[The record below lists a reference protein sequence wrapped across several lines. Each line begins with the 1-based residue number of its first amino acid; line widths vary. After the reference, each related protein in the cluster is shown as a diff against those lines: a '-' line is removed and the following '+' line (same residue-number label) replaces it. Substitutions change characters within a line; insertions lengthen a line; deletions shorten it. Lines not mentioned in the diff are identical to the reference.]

1 MKTTD
6 VNKNVNDEVVLKRF
20 YKNVVNGFGYDPA
33 EQQFFNY
40 SEQKALSEAEI
51 LEYIEAHF
59 SGLTAQRIY
68 LGPGF
73 YIEEEFYIEALKG
86 MLKSFEKKEEYEVCN
101 RIARLLFKT
110 TYQAGSVL
118 AKAS

>member
-1 MKTTD
+1 MKTEANNH
-6 VNKNVNDEVVLKRF
+6 VNEELVMRRF
-20 YKNVVNGFGYDPA
+20 YKNVVNGFGYEPD
-33 EQQFFNY
+33 QQRFFNF
-40 SEQKALSEAEI
+40 SEQRALSEAEI

-59 SGLTAQRIY
+59 SGLTAERIY

-73 YIEEEFYIEALKG
+73 YIEKEFYVEALKG
-86 MLKSFEKKEEYEVCN
+86 MLKSFERKEEYELCN

-110 TYQAGSVL
+110 SYQNRAVL